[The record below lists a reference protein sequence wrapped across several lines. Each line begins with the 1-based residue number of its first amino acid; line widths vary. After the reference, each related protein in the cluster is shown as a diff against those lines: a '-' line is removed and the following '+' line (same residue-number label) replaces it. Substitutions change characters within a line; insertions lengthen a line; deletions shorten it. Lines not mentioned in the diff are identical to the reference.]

1 MCNTLYIYSL
11 THSVGVFF
19 LLVVFT
25 LDRLFVK
32 EINRN
37 RDKNKLRPRMCV
49 CTKSGRLVEAANLE
63 SKWKNNTAN
72 RRCGEFAAAAVVAA
86 TSWSFV
92 SFLFVVNEKTF
103 KAAHPHIFGIKKLPR
118 SPYGC
123 VCVSCEC
130 CESIQVER
138 RRRTECIAM
147 GNGQRE
153 ESKRRETNRKQDFEE
168 FFLLYSFVWSPSS
181 CPSEHRFVEFM
192 CFWVSVLWAAQFIS
206 SGDYLPIVAQNED
219 EQRAVCRMRA
229 EDDREKEFL

>member
-123 VCVSCEC
+123 VCELWMLWIHSGGTTTANGVHCNGEWATRRIEETRDKQKTRFWRIFS
-130 CESIQVER
+130 SVFVRLVAVLLPER
-138 RRRTECIAM
+138 ASVCWIYV
-147 GNGQRE
+147 
-153 ESKRRETNRKQDFEE
+153 
-168 FFLLYSFVWSPSS
+168 FLS
-181 CPSEHRFVEFM
+181 
-192 CFWVSVLWAAQFIS
+192 
-206 SGDYLPIVAQNED
+206 
-219 EQRAVCRMRA
+219 
-229 EDDREKEFL
+229 